1 VHRKLRVI
9 LICLPLCVALVS
21 SAAAQSAGPEAAQAA
36 VAAAFTYQGQLKR
49 DGALFTGTCDL
60 QFKLWDSAT
69 AGAQLGSTLNAT
81 GVGVDNGVF
90 AVELNFGYQFTGQA
104 RWVEPAVQCADD
116 TSFTT
121 LPRVAL
127 TAAPYAIGLMP
138 GATVN
143 GDIPYGAGDATF
155 KATNA
160 SASDGTAL
168 FGHATAGSGAT
179 AGVFGLANSPAG
191 AGVWGKNNNFVGV
204 LGESST
210 SNGVA
215 GLSATGPGA
224 YGHSSSGAGVHG
236 HSSTGSGVVGES
248 ESWVGV
254 YGNSPNQT
262 AVFGESANATGV
274 HGDSTNGW
282 GVWGDSQANI
292 GVHGSS
298 STSTGVFGESVGGHG
313 VHGQSDSG
321 FAMRADG
328 DASQSLGDGGWIK
341 AMIHVD
347 HSLAPGS
354 QITKCFNSQASLLAV
369 YIPPCGFSVTGVQN
383 GYWDVNFGFDI
394 SQRFI
399 QASVWSLSAGYC
411 FVSDCET
418 RVIELRPVTTGP
430 TWVGVTISYNQSG
443 DQTNA
448 PFTLIVY

>member
-1 VHRKLRVI
+1 M
-9 LICLPLCVALVS
+9 
-21 SAAAQSAGPEAAQAA
+21 
-36 VAAAFTYQGQLKR
+36 
-49 DGALFTGTCDL
+49 
-60 QFKLWDSAT
+60 
-69 AGAQLGSTLNAT
+69 
-81 GVGVDNGVF
+81 
-90 AVELNFGYQFTGQA
+90 
-104 RWVEPAVQCADD
+104 
-116 TSFTT
+116 
-121 LPRVAL
+121 AL

-191 AGVWGKNNNFVGV
+191 AGVWGKNANFVGV

-215 GLSATGPGA
+215 GLSATGPGV

-236 HSSTGSGVVGES
+236 RSSTGSGVVGES
-248 ESWVGV
+248 EQWVGV

-262 AVFGESANATGV
+262 AVLGESTNATGV

-298 STSTGVFGESVGGHG
+298 STSTGVFGQSMSGYG
-313 VHGQSDSG
+313 VHGLSGTG
-321 FAMRADG
+321 FAVRADG

-341 AMIHVD
+341 AMVHVD
-347 HSLAPGS
+347 HRLPPGS
-354 QITKCFNSQASLLAV
+354 QILRCFNSQASGTAV
-369 YIPPCGFSVTGVQN
+369 YAPPCGFSVQGVQN
-383 GYWDVNFGFDI
+383 GYWNVNFGFNI
-394 SQRFI
+394 SARFI
-399 QASVWSLSAGYC
+399 QASVWASEGYC
-411 FVSDCET
+411 FISDCEA
-418 RVIELRPVTTGP
+418 RVIELRPTGDANS
-430 TWVGVTISYNQSG
+430 VGVTISYNQSG

>member
-1 VHRKLRVI
+1 MQRKLRVI
-9 LICLPLCVALVS
+9 LISLLLCGMLAS

-36 VAAAFTYQGQLKR
+36 VAAAFTFQGQLER
-49 DGALFTGTCDL
+49 DGAPFTGACDM
-60 QFKLWDSAT
+60 QFKLWDA
-69 AGAQLGSTLNAT
+69 AGAGTQQGATLDAV
-81 GVGVDNGVF
+81 GVGVGSGVF
-90 AVELNFGYQFTGQA
+90 AVELNFGNHFTGQA
-104 RWVEPAVQCADD
+104 RWVEPAVKCAGEAD
-116 TSFTT
+116 FTV
-121 LPRVAL
+121 LPRVSL
-127 TAAPYAIGLMP
+127 TATPYALSLIP

-143 GDIPYGAGDATF
+143 GDIPWGTGEATLRVM
-155 KATNA
+155 NA

-168 FGHATAGSGAT
+168 FGHATAASGTT
-179 AGVFGLANSPAG
+179 AGVYGLANSPAG
-191 AGVWGKNNNFVGV
+191 AGVWGKNDVFVGV
-204 LGESST
+204 LGQSFS
-210 SNGVA
+210 SNGVS
-215 GLSATGPGA
+215 G
-224 YGHSSSGAGVHG
+224 SSSTGKGVYGQSVTGVGVHG
-236 HSSTGSGVVGES
+236 RSSIGAGVVGES

-262 AVFGESANATGV
+262 AVLGESTNATGV
-274 HGDSTNGW
+274 IGDSTNGW

-328 DASQSLGDGGWIK
+328 NASQSLGDGGWIK

-418 RVIELRPVTTGP
+418 RVIELRPMAGSTS
-430 TWVGVTISYNQSG
+430 VGVTISYNQSG